1 MKCPVCNKEV
11 YFAERIETLGKDW
24 HRSCL
29 KCGRCYR
36 SITPGYHCKRNG
48 RIYCYKPCYM
58 TLYGPRDNTYASW
71 RWNSKVGISSYY
83 AKCYNFGISFSF
95 TLEKRTKIDS
105 QKGRWIHQFLKTVI
119 TR

>member
-29 KCGRCYR
+29 KCERCYR
-36 SITPGYHCKRNG
+36 PITPGYHCKRNG

-58 TLYGPRDNTYASW
+58 TLYGPRGYGAVPNTENYS
-71 RWNSKVGISSYY
+71 
-83 AKCYNFGISFSF
+83 
-95 TLEKRTKIDS
+95 
-105 QKGRWIHQFLKTVI
+105 
-119 TR
+119 